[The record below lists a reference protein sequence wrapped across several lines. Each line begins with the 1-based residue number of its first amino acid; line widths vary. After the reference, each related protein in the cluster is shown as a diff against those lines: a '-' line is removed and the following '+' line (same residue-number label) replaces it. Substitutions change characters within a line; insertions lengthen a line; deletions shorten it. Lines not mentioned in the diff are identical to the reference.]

1 MKLNNLKIKVKLIY
15 FLCLIGFILLG
26 LFAANSAEIDPYPT
40 VNIPIFKGG
49 YNLQKYLDAS
59 KATKS
64 VGYYVQSVDP
74 PAEVL
79 EFYDAYF
86 IGRGWRPSFEI
97 CQRNWED
104 MRKGTKTAGPLLR
117 QLFASWEHSEFH
129 LKAALWL
136 TYEMVNQGR
145 QNEVTVKCRLMP
157 KADI

>member
-1 MKLNNLKIKVKLIY
+1 LKLNNLKIKVKLIY

-104 MRKGTKTAGPLLR
+104 LRKGTKTAGPLSR